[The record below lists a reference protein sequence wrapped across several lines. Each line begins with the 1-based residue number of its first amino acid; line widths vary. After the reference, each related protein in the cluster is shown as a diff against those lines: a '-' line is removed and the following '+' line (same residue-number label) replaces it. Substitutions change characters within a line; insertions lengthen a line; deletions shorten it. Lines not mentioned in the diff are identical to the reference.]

1 MPWNITPSTDEVHF
15 LMESGF
21 LYRDLGKFNEAR
33 EVFSGVRAMLPSS
46 DVPEVA
52 LGTVT
57 FQSGD
62 FETAERHYRR
72 AVHLN
77 PKSAF
82 AHVHLGELAIFQKDR
97 EAARVHL
104 KAAMELD
111 PRGDTGR
118 MARALL
124 EFVDVVRFE

>member
-1 MPWNITPSTDEVHF
+1 MSWNVSPTNEEVHF

-21 LYRDLGKFNEAR
+21 LYRDLGKFDEACD
-33 EVFSGVRAMLPSS
+33 VFNGVRAMLPSS
-46 DVPEVA
+46 EVPEVA

-57 FQSGD
+57 FRRGD
-62 FETAERHYRR
+62 FEVAARHYRR

-77 PKSAF
+77 PRSAF
-82 AHVHLGELAIFQKDR
+82 AHAHLGELSIFQKDK

-104 KAAMELD
+104 KTAMELD
-111 PRGDTGR
+111 PRGETGR